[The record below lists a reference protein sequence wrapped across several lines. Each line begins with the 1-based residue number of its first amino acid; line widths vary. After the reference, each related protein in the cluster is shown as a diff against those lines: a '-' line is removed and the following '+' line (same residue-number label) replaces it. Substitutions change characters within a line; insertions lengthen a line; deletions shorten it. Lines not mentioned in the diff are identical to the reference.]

1 MVVPDKKRVNDKI
14 RKQLYRLLKSL
25 GFDIE
30 VDMNLKVV
38 QYLDTELNLETG
50 NVSLYQTASYNMQIL
65 DQTTQKL

>member
-14 RKQLYRLLKSL
+14 RKQLYRLLKRL

-50 NVSLYQTASYNMQIL
+50 NVSLYRTASYNMQIL